1 MKKIFLFHLLLVCP
15 VIFLIGILSF
25 LIIFGYWKETLF
37 SLSRL
42 ILPVYNFPFLLIGRN
57 M

>member
-15 VIFLIGILSF
+15 VIFLIWYIVFPNYLW
-25 LIIFGYWKETLF
+25 LLEETLF

>member
-15 VIFLIGILSF
+15 VIFLIWYIVFPNYL
-25 LIIFGYWKETLF
+25 GYWKEILF

>member
-15 VIFLIGILSF
+15 VIFLIWYIVFPNYLWLLEGNSF
-25 LIIFGYWKETLF
+25 F
-37 SLSRL
+37 SFT
-42 ILPVYNFPFLLIGRN
+42 PDFAVYNFPFLLIGRN

>member
-15 VIFLIGILSF
+15 VIFLIWDIVFPNYL
-25 LIIFGYWKETLF
+25 GYWKEILF

>member
-15 VIFLIGILSF
+15 VIFLIWYIVFPNYLWLLEGNS
-25 LIIFGYWKETLF
+25 
-37 SLSRL
+37 SRL